1 MNNENIQVDFINQIL
16 EIINSDKSQEDKILL
31 LNNYHDSDIA
41 DVCELL
47 SKEDRFKLYDLLGE
61 ERTSE
66 VFTYLDEVDQFV
78 EELDYDQ
85 VANIIE
91 NMDADD
97 AVDVLEE
104 LDEDDKIKI
113 IELMDEE
120 VVEDIQLIESYDEDM
135 IGSKMTTNFI
145 AITYGATVKEAMSTL
160 VKEAAINDNVYS
172 IYVLKKNK
180 EFYGTIDLRDLIVAR
195 SDTSL
200 DLIIKTAYPTLFA
213 TDIITEC
220 LNDLKEYS
228 LDSVPVL
235 NSQRQLVGVIT
246 SLDVIESVDEELS
259 EDYVKLGGLSEVEE
273 LNESLFKSIKKR
285 IPWLICLLILG
296 LFVSLLLS
304 SFEGVISAL
313 PALVFFQSLVL
324 GMAGNAGTQSLAVT
338 IRTISDDEE
347 RKNVFLKTIFKE
359 TRIGFLNGVLL
370 GLISF
375 ALVFVFLLIKKQSVV
390 EGVDF
395 NFNDS
400 IKASAI
406 VCSSLLIAMT
416 VSSFVGTFIPIL
428 LTKLKIDPA
437 VASGPFITTINDILA
452 IAIYYGL
459 SYLLFQSIF

>member
-1 MNNENIQVDFINQIL
+1 M
-16 EIINSDKSQEDKILL
+16 
-31 LNNYHDSDIA
+31 
-41 DVCELL
+41 
-47 SKEDRFKLYDLLGE
+47 
-61 ERTSE
+61 
-66 VFTYLDEVDQFV
+66 
-78 EELDYDQ
+78 
-85 VANIIE
+85 
-91 NMDADD
+91 
-97 AVDVLEE
+97 
-104 LDEDDKIKI
+104 
-113 IELMDEE
+113 
-120 VVEDIQLIESYDEDM
+120 
-135 IGSKMTTNFI
+135 
-145 AITYGATVKEAMSTL
+145 
-160 VKEAAINDNVYS
+160 
-172 IYVLKKNK
+172 
-180 EFYGTIDLRDLIVAR
+180 
-195 SDTSL
+195 
-200 DLIIKTAYPTLFA
+200 
-213 TDIITEC
+213 
-220 LNDLKEYS
+220 
-228 LDSVPVL
+228 
-235 NSQRQLVGVIT
+235 
-246 SLDVIESVDEELS
+246 
-259 EDYVKLGGLSEVEE
+259 
-273 LNESLFKSIKKR
+273 
-285 IPWLICLLILG
+285 
-296 LFVSLLLS
+296 
-304 SFEGVISAL
+304 

-428 LTKLKIDPA
+428 LTKIKIDPA